1 MTYYVKPESLI
12 DREAFSRATSVY
24 LVDRTIPMLPERLCN
39 QICSLRPNEEK
50 LCFSVIFELNKN
62 AEIQQSHITRTIIKS
77 DRRFTYEEAQAVI
90 ETGEGEYKEEILPVG
105 VRKIVIEAGISM
117 PWNRIVFND
126 KYLITLDKFGLSGSR
141 EDVYK
146 KFGFDVDSLEEKV
159 ENLLK

>member
-1 MTYYVKPESLI
+1 MSIKDSNRKM
-12 DREAFSRATSVY
+12 DG
-24 LVDRTIPMLPERLCN
+24 
-39 QICSLRPNEEK
+39 
-50 LCFSVIFELNKN
+50 
-62 AEIQQSHITRTIIKS
+62 IIIS
-77 DRRFTYEEAQAVI
+77 
-90 ETGEGEYKEEILPVG
+90 TGEEVHSALEVAKRLEIKGIDVRVVSMPCMEKYLAMNDEYKEEILPVG

-159 ENLLK
+159 EDLLK